1 METLP
6 DIPLRR
12 ILNEISFEDLIN
24 LLKTPGIRKTVQ
36 QFFSIEA
43 NFRDLEKRVVLEC
56 IYQLEQVMET
66 NLFFELIGYF
76 ETKGYRDLRSLP
88 EFTSINKQFFKEVSI
103 QEPQVFQTISYLEDL
118 QDVKFILKK
127 KKLLAAN
134 IKEIIQKF
142 QNRLDTVEQNEIKRF
157 KKLFFKGPNSY
168 DNIKEYLEQVKEYV
182 ETYLKSKNELS
193 IKSAFYECIRR
204 KLDIIHRLF
213 G

>member
-36 QFFSIEA
+36 QFFSVQA

-56 IYQLEQVMET
+56 IGQLEQVMET
-66 NLFFELIGYF
+66 NLFFELIDYF
-76 ETKGYRDLRSLP
+76 ESKGYRDLRSLP
-88 EFTSINKQFFKEVSI
+88 EFISINKQFFKEVSI
-103 QEPQVFQTISYLEDL
+103 REPNVFQNISDLEDI
-118 QDVKFILKK
+118 QDVEFILKK
-127 KKLLAAN
+127 KKLLSQN
-134 IKEIIQKF
+134 IKELIQKY
-142 QNRLDTVEQNEIKRF
+142 QDRLDIIEQNEIKSF
-157 KKLFFKGPNSY
+157 KKQFFKGPNSY

-182 ETYLKSKNELS
+182 ETYLKSKKELS

-213 G
+213 D